1 MRIRIIGAGRA
12 GSSMARALKAVGH
25 DVQGPL
31 GRGFDPASATDDV
44 DVLLIATGDDA
55 IADVAR
61 SITPSS
67 TCVVLHLSGSLG
79 LDVLATHPKR
89 GALHPLVPLP
99 TVDTGAARLLSGCT
113 FAVAGDSIAEELV
126 ASLGGRTVAVA
137 DADRARYHAAACI
150 AANHVVA
157 MLGQVERVAASAGL
171 PLDAF
176 LDLTRA
182 AVDDVALLGPRSA
195 LTGPAVRGDWATLQ
209 RHLDAIDPA
218 EHAGYRAGVGL
229 ALELT
234 ADELVLVE
242 AEEPADDMPE
252 VRNPPVPL
260 LAV

>member
-25 DVQGPL
+25 DVSGPV
-31 GRGFDPASATDDV
+31 GRGFDPTTATDGIDV
-44 DVLLIATGDDA
+44 MIIATGDDV

-61 SITPSS
+61 SISPSS

-79 LDVLATHPKR
+79 LEVLATHPQR

-99 TVDTGAARLLSGCT
+99 NVDTGAGRLLSGCT
-113 FAVAGDSIAEELV
+113 FAVAGHDVVDEIV
-126 ASLGGRTVAVA
+126 TSLGGRTVGVA

-195 LTGPAVRGDWATLQ
+195 LTGPAGRGDWATLQ

-234 ADELVLVE
+234 ADDVVVAE

-252 VRNPPVPL
+252 VRTPPVPS